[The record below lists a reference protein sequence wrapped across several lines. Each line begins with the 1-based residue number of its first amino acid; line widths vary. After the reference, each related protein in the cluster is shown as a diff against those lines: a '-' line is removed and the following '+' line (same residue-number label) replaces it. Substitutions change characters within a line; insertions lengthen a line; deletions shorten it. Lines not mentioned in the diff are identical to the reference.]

1 MIHILKTPI
10 QIAVNATF
18 GDSISV
24 EESVQHLR
32 DVSHWSLPVPDNVR
46 IDIIK
51 RAVNISR
58 TKKDCFLLYLVTVQR
73 LKVIL
78 VIFHRNG
85 FINRCLV
92 VKKFYDHGWYF
103 LLYQIT
109 CRTVFAVVYLSV
121 TYKHHLQLD
130 FRSGGN

>member
-51 RAVNISR
+51 KGSEHFQNKEGLFPTVSRHGSKIKGDSRHLSQEWFYKQMPSGEKILRSWMVFSPIS
-58 TKKDCFLLYLVTVQR
+58 
-73 LKVIL
+73 
-78 VIFHRNG
+78 N
-85 FINRCLV
+85 NM
-92 VKKFYDHGWYF
+92 
-103 LLYQIT
+103 
-109 CRTVFAVVYLSV
+109 
-121 TYKHHLQLD
+121 
-130 FRSGGN
+130 

>member
-51 RAVNISR
+51 KGSEHFQNKEGLFPTVSR
-58 TKKDCFLLYLVTVQR
+58 HGSKIKGDSRHLSQEW
-73 LKVIL
+73 
-78 VIFHRNG
+78 
-85 FINRCLV
+85 
-92 VKKFYDHGWYF
+92 FYK
-103 LLYQIT
+103 QMP
-109 CRTVFAVVYLSV
+109 
-121 TYKHHLQLD
+121 
-130 FRSGGN
+130 SG